1 MFMSTLLFALF
12 LNAFQSNAFQIT
24 YPKEGDLVNV
34 YNGLVTTWS
43 YNSSDSTLLPLTIQF
58 VAVSHMIES
67 PTYIQDDLNITLES
81 TGTGTSSLAR
91 EFIHSTIVTSPLVPE
106 TTLAS
111 GPGAAATAATTHV
124 STSNENNDDGLSPG
138 AKVGIGI
145 GCAAAAIIGLVGLLL
160 LYRIRKKGKPHPS
173 EAPNLPSV
181 DSTKLYG
188 SSDTRK
194 IFEADGKYESANM
207 PELPSDHFTRSELPG

>member
-1 MFMSTLLFALF
+1 MSTLLFALF

-67 PTYIQDDLNITLES
+67 PTYIQDDLNITL
-81 TGTGTSSLAR
+81 
-91 EFIHSTIVTSPLVPE
+91 E